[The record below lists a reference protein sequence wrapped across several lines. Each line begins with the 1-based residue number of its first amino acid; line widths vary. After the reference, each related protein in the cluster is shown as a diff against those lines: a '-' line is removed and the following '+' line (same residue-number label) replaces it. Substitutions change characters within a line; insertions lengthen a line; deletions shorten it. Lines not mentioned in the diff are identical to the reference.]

1 MVRKSLELL
10 AGEVRIRVRGAS
22 IERFLNACARGGIRL
37 RRTRRIDFGELH
49 ATVSVRDF
57 KRLRGCMGRTGC
69 RVHILRRRG
78 APFVAYR
85 LRRRYVL
92 LAGMLAFAGL
102 FVALTQFI
110 WVVEIHAQ
118 PGISTYR
125 LREVL
130 REAGAY
136 AGVPTSRV
144 DENAIR
150 QHVRLAMQD
159 TVDFVTVSRVGN
171 VITVEAFGGDGDP
184 QTLDDKAVTGV
195 VASRDGLITDMQV
208 LGGYPLVKKGDVVT
222 RGQQLVTA
230 VTPPT
235 TEQGLGHI
243 GHGWGRI
250 TAQTSRAETSVRLLM
265 RTKKQYTGKKK
276 TQFALVIAGKRFNL
290 YFGSSAAAG
299 GCDKRVTA
307 HPLALGRGT
316 VLPLTLIRQEF
327 TYYEAEPVSDALED
341 ARTQAEENALARMQA
356 DMTEGKVDTWRS
368 EVEELEGGLRV
379 TVHAACTED
388 IGREIS
394 EEGATLPEKEE
405 KPEEEE

>member
-22 IERFLNACARGGIRL
+22 IERLLNARARGGIRL

-78 APFVAYR
+78 MPFTVHR

-92 LAGMLAFAGL
+92 VAGALAFAGL
-102 FVALTQFI
+102 FFALTHFI
-110 WVVEIHAQ
+110 WVVEIRAQ

-136 AGVPTSRV
+136 SGVPAHAV

-184 QTLDDKAVTGV
+184 QPLDDKAVTGV

-208 LGGYPLVKKGDVVT
+208 LGGYPLVKKGDVVA

-250 TAQTSRAETSVRLLM
+250 TAQTSRAETSVRLLE
-265 RTKKQYTGKKK
+265 RTKKRYTGKKK
-276 TQFALVIAGKRFNL
+276 TQFALVIFGKRCNL
-290 YFGSSAAAG
+290 YFGGSAAAG
-299 GCDKRVTA
+299 ACEKKVSA
-307 HPLALGRGT
+307 QQLALGRGA
-316 VLPLTLIRQEF
+316 VLPVTLIRQEI
-327 TYYEAEPVSDALED
+327 TYYEAEPVADTAED
-341 ARTQAEENALARMQA
+341 ARAKAEQNALARMQT
-356 DMTEGKVDTWRS
+356 DMTEGVVDSWRS
-368 EVEELEGGLRV
+368 DVETLDGGLRL
-379 TVHAACTED
+379 TLHATCTED

-394 EEGATLPEKEE
+394 EEGAVLPEKEE
-405 KPEEEE
+405 PPEE